1 MSAATKGLSEKI
13 VDKCIE
19 NPKLA
24 FLLIPLGIALIYWGV
39 TDAKYYKALGGRPTQ
54 TMSDVSIVSKPNDRG
69 FTIPHV
75 AGKAKDKEVSIP
87 ISAKTARKLTI
98 GDTMEII
105 ETEENSGKYL
115 MRSSVDS
122 QISSIYFNIAGIPV
136 NFITLLGFAISVCA
150 CGWGAFAKPSSKPAV
165 G

>member
-75 AGKAKDKEVSIP
+75 VGKAKDKEVSIP
-87 ISAKTARKLTI
+87 SGMRRKASFGFSMHLSTI
-98 GDTMEII
+98 FSESPFVAALI
-105 ETEENSGKYL
+105 L
-115 MRSSVDS
+115 HL
-122 QISSIYFNIAGIPV
+122 F
-136 NFITLLGFAISVCA
+136 
-150 CGWGAFAKPSSKPAV
+150 
-165 G
+165 